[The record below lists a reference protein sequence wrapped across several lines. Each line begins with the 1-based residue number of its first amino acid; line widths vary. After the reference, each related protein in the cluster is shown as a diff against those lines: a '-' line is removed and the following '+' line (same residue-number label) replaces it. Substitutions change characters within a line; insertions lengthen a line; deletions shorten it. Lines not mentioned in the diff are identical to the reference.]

1 MDYFHTGRALRRK
14 LPDVLQIGVV
24 GDFCPSNPAMRGL
37 LKSTSP
43 VEARHALVLSIARDI
58 DDESTSVEVLKEWRR
73 CILSTVA
80 CLTKYDTD
88 RELFADAW
96 HTREIVR
103 AASQLVSYS
112 PVPTI
117 SAV

>member
-1 MDYFHTGRALRRK
+1 MDYFYAQIDVRRK

-43 VEARHALVLSIARDI
+43 EEVRHALVLSIARDI

-73 CILSTVA
+73 CIMSAVA

-88 RELFADAW
+88 YDLFWAACN
-96 HTREIVR
+96 TRETVG
-103 AASQLVSYS
+103 AQFEVVYYS
-112 PVPTI
+112 TVPTV